1 MRKIC
6 ILLITAIIFVSC
18 ASSPLNRRQ
27 IVIYSQAEMAAQ
39 GERSYRQMQQ
49 EVPISSNIS
58 ENNYVQC
65 VADYVIDVLDP
76 SIQSRNQWEVTLFSE
91 NQANAFAL
99 PGGKIGVYAG
109 LLDVAINQHQ
119 LAAVLSHEVGHVIAN
134 HGNERASQNAIRDA
148 GVAVAQILDVDDTTI
163 GAIEIGARYGLFLPF
178 NRTQESE
185 ADSIGIMLMAE
196 AGFDPEQSIDL
207 WVRMN
212 SNGGQRPPEFMST
225 HPSPDSRISDL
236 TRQMGTAQS
245 LRQTANA
252 NGRNPDCVPGIA
264 SPR

>member
-1 MRKIC
+1 MRKIS
-6 ILLITAIIFVSC
+6 ILFFTLIFFVGC
-18 ASSPLNRRQ
+18 ASSPLDRRQ
-27 IVIYSQAEMAAQ
+27 VVIYSEADMAAQ

-49 EVPISSNIS
+49 EVSISTNTS
-58 ENNYVQC
+58 ETNYVQC
-65 VADYVIDVLDP
+65 VSNYVIEALDP
-76 SIQSRNQWEVTLFSE
+76 AIQNRNQWEVTLFAE

-119 LAAVLSHEVGHVIAN
+119 LAAVLAHEVSHVIAN
-134 HGNERASQNAIRDA
+134 HSNERASQNAIRDV
-148 GVAVAQILDVDDTTI
+148 GVAVARILDVNDTTLE
-163 GAIEIGARYGLFLPF
+163 AIDMGTRYGFFLPF

-185 ADSIGIMLMAE
+185 ADSIGIILMAE
-196 AGFDPEQSIDL
+196 AGFDPEQSVEL
-207 WVRMN
+207 WLRMN
-212 SNGGQRPPEFMST
+212 SNGGPRPPEFMST

-236 TRQMGTAQS
+236 NRLMDDAQS
-245 LRQTANA
+245 IRQAA